1 MKHSPRHQSHART
14 SEFAGSF
21 GLSPVAAV
29 VMSAFAV
36 LGGVQ
41 SASVNAAESSDAGAA
56 VQFDT
61 TFLRTDPK
69 QTVDVSRFA
78 RGNMVQ
84 PGLYSVDLWVNDVR
98 VARQDVR
105 FVATRDG
112 QSARACFSRQMLET
126 LGVDF
131 AKVGAATGAKLP
143 EHASADAAEA
153 AAKDTHAAAGA
164 SADATASK
172 QSGEAAN
179 AANAANADECLDLAA
194 AVPDATVDF
203 DFSEQKLTLSVPQ
216 KYMRNAARGYV
227 PPDMWQTGVNAGF
240 VSYNANTYHT
250 AGSGTQST
258 QSYLGLN
265 AGVNIGAWHFRH
277 QSSVSQQTGQGTHFD
292 NIATYVQHDIAALKS
307 QVTLGDGYT
316 TGDVF
321 DSVQFRGAQIATDDR
336 MLPESLRGY
345 APVVRGTAESNARV
359 TIRQNNQVIYET
371 SVSPGPFEIND
382 LYATGYGGNLDV
394 TVTEADGRTKTFTV
408 PYASVAQSL
417 RPGTTRFSVTAGQ
430 LRNDALETKPNFAQF
445 TLQRG
450 LTNLVTAYGGGVAA
464 NGYVAA
470 DVGAAL
476 NTKFGAF
483 SADVTAAQT
492 QVPNQSTM
500 RGTSLRIGYS
510 KFIDPTG
517 TNISVAAYRYS
528 TAGFMSLTDA
538 ASVRDLAMHG
548 GDTNSVYRQ
557 RNRFQLSVN
566 QNFKDHGTVFL
577 SASAQQYWNHDGSDM
592 FYQAGYTNSF
602 KYGTYSIT
610 AGRTRNADGSMSN
623 QFMLSTTMP
632 LGHSQ
637 HAPLMSTNLSS
648 SGGSTNLQANVSGS
662 LGDANQYSYNA
673 YGTYGSAS
681 GSSSA
686 NTGVSGAWR
695 APYAQMTA
703 SASAG
708 SGSSQVSA
716 GISGTVVAHPG
727 GVTFSQTV
735 GDTFGIVEAP
745 GAAGASVTSAPGVK
759 LNGRGYAVVPYL
771 TPYGMNVVDIDP
783 KGTSTDVEFESTS
796 EQAVPRLGSVVM
808 IKYKTVSGRAALI
821 RAPQLGDKALP
832 FGADVVDGN
841 GHNVGVVAQDSRIFA
856 RGLEDKGSLFVKWGS
871 AASEECRIDYVLPKS
886 TGKAGAAYLSVEGHC
901 APGADTVGT
910 NTVSSVHAAP
920 LN

>member
-1 MKHSPRHQSHART
+1 MKLSPRHQSHART
-14 SEFAGSF
+14 SEFPGPF

-29 VMSAFAV
+29 VLSVFAV

-41 SASVNAAESSDAGAA
+41 SASVNASESGNASAA
-56 VQFDT
+56 VEFDS
-61 TFLRTDPK
+61 TFLRTDPN
-69 QTVDVSRFA
+69 QTVDVGRFA
-78 RGNMVQ
+78 RGNMVS
-84 PGLYSVDLWVNDVR
+84 PGVYSVDLFVNDTR

-105 FVATRDG
+105 FVATHEG
-112 QSARACFSRQMLET
+112 ESARPCFSRKELEA

-131 AKVGAATGAKLP
+131 AKVAAQTGVK
-143 EHASADAAEA
+143 AEPLA
-153 AAKDTHAAAGA
+153 AASSAKTSGDGA
-164 SADATASK
+164 
-172 QSGEAAN
+172 Q
-179 AANAANADECLDLAA
+179 ECVDLAA
-194 AVPDATVDF
+194 TVPDATVDF

-216 KYMRNAARGYV
+216 KYMRNSARGYV

-277 QSSVSQQTGQGTHFD
+277 QSSVSQATGQGTQFD
-292 NIATYVQHDIAALKS
+292 NIATYVQHDVAALKS
-307 QVTLGDGYT
+307 QVTLGDGNT

-359 TIRQNNQVIYET
+359 TVRQNGQVIYET

-417 RPGTTRFSVTAGQ
+417 RPGTTRFSVTAGE
-430 LRNDALETKPNFAQF
+430 LRNANLETKPNFAQF

-450 LTNLVTAYGGGVAA
+450 LTNTVTAYGGAVAA
-464 NGYVAA
+464 TGYVAA
-470 DVGAAL
+470 DLGAAL

-492 QVPNQSTM
+492 QVPNQGTM
-500 RGTSLRIGYS
+500 HGTSLRIGYS
-510 KFIDPTG
+510 KFIDSTD
-517 TNISVAAYRYS
+517 TNIAVAAYRYS
-528 TAGFMSLTDA
+528 TAGYMSLSDA

-557 RNRFQLSVN
+557 RNRMQLTVN

-577 SASAQQYWNHDGSDM
+577 SASSQQYWNHGGSDT

-610 AGRTRNADGSMSN
+610 AGRTRNSDGSMSN
-623 QFMLSTTMP
+623 QFMLSTTLP

-662 LGDANQYSYNA
+662 LGDSNQYSYNA
-673 YGTYGSAS
+673 YGSYGSGS
-681 GSSSA
+681 GSSSSNA
-686 NTGVSGAWR
+686 GVSGAWR
-695 APYAQMTA
+695 APYAQMTT
-703 SASAG
+703 SASTG
-708 SGSSQVSA
+708 SGVSQVSA
-716 GISGTVVAHPG
+716 GISGSIVAHPG
-727 GVTFSQTV
+727 GVTLSQTV
-735 GDTFGIVEAP
+735 GDTFGIVDAP
-745 GAAGASVTSAPGVK
+745 GAAGASVTSSPGVK
-759 LNGRGYAVVPYL
+759 LNSRGYAVVPYL
-771 TPYGMNVVDIDP
+771 TPYGMNTVDIDP

-796 EQAVPRLGSVVM
+796 EQAVPRFGSVVM
-808 IKYKTVSGRAALI
+808 IKYKTVTGRAALI

-832 FGADVVDGN
+832 FGVDVVDGN
-841 GHNVGVVAQDSRIFA
+841 GKTVGVVAQDSRIFA
-856 RGLEDKGSLFVKWGS
+856 RGLDDKGSLFVKWGS
-871 AASEECRIDYVLPKS
+871 AASEQCRIDYVLPKQG
-886 TGKAGAAYLSVEGHC
+886 GKTNAAYLSVEGHC
-901 APGADTVGT
+901 VSVDQTNLADIASGD
-910 NTVSSVHAAP
+910 AARGQSER
-920 LN
+920 

>member
-1 MKHSPRHQSHART
+1 MKLSPRHQSQART
-14 SEFAGSF
+14 SEFSGPF

-29 VMSAFAV
+29 VLSVFAA

-41 SASVNAAESSDAGAA
+41 SASVSAAEIDKADTA

-69 QTVDVSRFA
+69 QTVDVSRFT
-78 RGNMVQ
+78 RGNMVS
-84 PGLYSVDLWVNDVR
+84 PGVYSVDLWVNDVR

-105 FVATRDG
+105 FVVSGEDKG
-112 QSARACFSRQMLET
+112 ARPCFSRQMLET

-131 AKVGAATGAKLP
+131 AKVGAVAGAKAQ
-143 EHASADAAEA
+143 E
-153 AAKDTHAAAGA
+153 HAAA
-164 SADATASK
+164 AT
-172 QSGEAAN
+172 G
-179 AANAANADECLDLAA
+179 AANADECVDLAA
-194 AVPDATVDF
+194 MVPDSSVDF

-216 KYMRNAARGYV
+216 KFMRNAARGYV
-227 PPDMWQTGVNAGF
+227 PPEMWQDGVNAGF
-240 VSYNANTYHT
+240 VSYNANTYRT
-250 AGSGTQST
+250 DGSGMHST

-277 QSSVSQQTGQGTHFD
+277 QSSVSQATGQGTRFD
-292 NIATYVQHDIAALKS
+292 NIATYLQHDVAALKS
-307 QVTLGDGYT
+307 QVTVGDGYT

-359 TIRQNNQVIYET
+359 TVRQNGQVIYET

-394 TVTEADGRTKTFTV
+394 AVTEADGRTKSFTV
-408 PYASVAQSL
+408 PFAAVAQSL
-417 RPGTTRFSVTAGQ
+417 RPGTTRFSVTAGE
-430 LRNDALETKPNFAQF
+430 LRSSTLDTKPNFAQF

-450 LTNLVTAYGGGVAA
+450 LTNMVTAYGGGVAA

-470 DVGAAL
+470 DLGAAL

-483 SADVTAAQT
+483 SADVTGAQT

-500 RGTSLRIGYS
+500 RGTTLRIGYS
-510 KFIDPTG
+510 KFIDPTD

-528 TAGFMSLTDA
+528 TAGFMNLTDA
-538 ASVRDLAMHG
+538 ASVRDLAMRG

-557 RNRFQLSVN
+557 RNRFQLTVN
-566 QNFKDHGTVFL
+566 QNFKEHGTVFL
-577 SASAQQYWNHDGSDM
+577 NASAQQYWNHGGNDT

-610 AGRTRNADGSMSN
+610 AGRARNADGSMSN
-623 QFMLSTTMP
+623 QYMASTTIP

-637 HAPLMSTNLSS
+637 HAPLLSTNLSNS
-648 SGGSTNLQANVSGS
+648 SGNTNLQANLSGS
-662 LGDANQYSYNA
+662 LGENNQYSYNA
-673 YGTYGSAS
+673 YGTYGA
-681 GSSSA
+681 GNGNSSA
-686 NTGVSGAWR
+686 NTGVSGSYR

-708 SGSSQVSA
+708 SSSSQVSA
-716 GISGTVVAHPG
+716 GISGSVVAHPG
-727 GVTFSQTV
+727 
-735 GDTFGIVEAP
+735 
-745 GAAGASVTSAPGVK
+745 VK
-759 LNGRGYAVVPYL
+759 LNNRGYAVVPYL
-771 TPYGMNVVDIDP
+771 TPYGMNTVDIDP

-821 RAPQLGDKALP
+821 RAPQLGGKALP
-832 FGADVVDGN
+832 FGVDVVDSN
-841 GHNVGVVAQDSRIFA
+841 GRTVGVVAQDSRIFA
-856 RGLEDKGSLFVKWGS
+856 RGLQDHGSLFVKWGS
-871 AASEECRIDYVLPKS
+871 AAAERCEIDYVLPKQS
-886 TGKAGAAYLSVEGHC
+886 GKTGAAYLSVEGHC
-901 APGADTVGT
+901 LSGGEPSQA
-910 NTVSSVHAAP
+910 SSTPAHEERGELAASSTRQAAAQIH
-920 LN
+920 

>member
-1 MKHSPRHQSHART
+1 MKLSPRHQSHART
-14 SEFAGSF
+14 SELAGPF

-29 VMSAFAV
+29 VMSVFAV

-41 SASVNAAESSDAGAA
+41 SASVNAAEASDAGAT

-61 TFLRTDPK
+61 TFLRTDAK

-84 PGLYSVDLWVNDVR
+84 PGVYSVDLWVNDVR

-112 QSARACFSRQMLET
+112 QSAHACFSRQMLET

-131 AKVGAATGAKLP
+131 AKVGAAAGAKLP
-143 EHASADAAEA
+143 EPESTEATEA
-153 AAKDTHAAAGA
+153 AARDTHVAAAA
-164 SADATASK
+164 SADATAGK
-172 QSGEAAN
+172 QSAEAAG
-179 AANAANADECLDLAA
+179 ADECLDLAA
-194 AVPDATVDF
+194 TVPDAAVDF

-227 PPDMWQTGVNAGF
+227 PPDMWQNGVNAGF

-277 QSSVSQQTGQGTHFD
+277 QSSVSQSTGEGTHFD
-292 NIATYVQHDIAALKS
+292 NFATYVQHDVAALKS
-307 QVTLGDGYT
+307 QVTVGDGYT

-408 PYASVAQSL
+408 PFASVAQSL

-430 LRNDALETKPNFAQF
+430 LRNDTLETKPTFAQF

-450 LTNLVTAYGGGVAA
+450 LTNMVTAYGGGVAA

-528 TAGFMSLTDA
+528 TAGFMNLTDA

-566 QNFKDHGTVFL
+566 QNFKGHGSVFL

-623 QFMLSTTMP
+623 QVMLSTTLP

-637 HAPLMSTNLSS
+637 HAPLLSTNLSS

-681 GSSSA
+681 GGSSA

-708 SGSSQVSA
+708 SGSGQVSA

-759 LNGRGYAVVPYL
+759 LNSHGYAVVPYL

-841 GHNVGVVAQDSRIFA
+841 GRNVGVVAQDSRIFA

-886 TGKAGAAYLSVEGHC
+886 TGKTGAAYLSVEGHC
-901 APGADTVGT
+901 VGGMPDLAT
-910 NTVSSVHAAP
+910 GKPSPVAHE

>member
-1 MKHSPRHQSHART
+1 MKLSPRHQSQAST
-14 SEFAGSF
+14 SECSGSF
-21 GLSPVAAV
+21 GLNPVTAV
-29 VMSAFAV
+29 VMSVFAV

-41 SASVNAAESSDAGAA
+41 SASVSAAENSDTAAAAA

-69 QTVDVSRFA
+69 QTVDVGRFA
-78 RGNMVQ
+78 RGNAVEA
-84 PGLYSVDLWVNDVR
+84 GVYAVDLWVNDVR

-131 AKVGAATGAKLP
+131 AKVGADTGAKLP
-143 EHASADAAEA
+143 ARASSE
-153 AAKDTHAAAGA
+153 AGA
-164 SADATASK
+164 SADVPSRK
-172 QSGEAAN
+172 QSGEAA
-179 AANAANADECLDLAA
+179 AANADECVDLATT
-194 AVPDATVDF
+194 VPDATVDF
-203 DFSEQKLTLSVPQ
+203 DFSEQKLVLSIPQ

-240 VSYNANTYHT
+240 VGYNANTYHT
-250 AGSGTQST
+250 AGSGMEST

-292 NIATYVQHDIAALKS
+292 NIATYVQHDVAALKS

-345 APVVRGTAESNARV
+345 APVVRGTAETNARV
-359 TIRQNNQVIYET
+359 SVRQNGQVIYET

-408 PYASVAQSL
+408 PFASVAQSL

-430 LRNDALETKPNFAQF
+430 LRNDSLETKPNFAQF

-483 SADVTAAQT
+483 SADITGAQT
-492 QVPNQSTM
+492 QIPNQSTM

-510 KFIDPTG
+510 KFIDPTD

-528 TAGFMSLTDA
+528 TAGFMNLSDA

-557 RNRFQLSVN
+557 RNRLQLTVN
-566 QNFKDHGTVFL
+566 QNLKDHGTVFL
-577 SASAQQYWNHDGSDM
+577 SASSQQYWNHGGSDT

-610 AGRTRNADGSMSN
+610 AGRTRNSDGSMSN
-623 QFMLSTTMP
+623 QYMLSTTLP

-662 LGDANQYSYNA
+662 LGDSNQYSYNA
-673 YGTYGSAS
+673 YGSYGSGN
-681 GSSSA
+681 GSSSS

-708 SGSSQVSA
+708 SGSSQMSA
-716 GISGTVVAHPG
+716 GVSGSIVAHPG

-745 GAAGASVTSAPGVK
+745 GAAGASVTSSPGVK

-771 TPYGMNVVDIDP
+771 TPYGMNTVDIDP

-808 IKYKTVSGRAALI
+808 IKYKTVSGRAALV

-841 GHNVGVVAQDSRIFA
+841 GRTVGVVAQDSRIFA

-886 TGKAGAAYLSVEGHC
+886 TGKAGAAYTSVEAHCVGGH
-901 APGADTVGT
+901 AYAAASHD
-910 NTVSSVHAAP
+910 SVQSMQMEQSK
-920 LN
+920 

>member
-1 MKHSPRHQSHART
+1 MKTSPRHQSHVRA
-14 SEFAGSF
+14 SASSGSF
-21 GLSPVAAV
+21 GLNPVTAV
-29 VMSAFAV
+29 VLSVFAV
-36 LGGVQ
+36 LGGLQ
-41 SASVNAAESSDAGAA
+41 PASVNASETSSAGET
-56 VQFDT
+56 VQFDS

-69 QTVDVSRFA
+69 QTVDVARFA
-78 RGNMVQ
+78 RGNMVS
-84 PGLYSVDLWVNDVR
+84 PGVYSVDLWLNDVR

-105 FVATRDG
+105 FVAAREG
-112 QSARACFSRQMLET
+112 ESARPCFSHKMLES

-131 AKVGAATGAKLP
+131 AKVGVDTGAKVP
-143 EHASADAAEA
+143 DHAQADVAANGEA
-153 AAKDTHAAAGA
+153 AT
-164 SADATASK
+164 SK
-172 QSGEAAN
+172 QSAESTSAPVN
-179 AANAANADECLDLAA
+179 TDECIDLSAT
-194 AVPDATVDF
+194 VPGASVDF
-203 DFSEQKLTLSVPQ
+203 DFTEQKLTLSVPQ
-216 KYMRNAARGYV
+216 KYLRDAARGYV
-227 PPDMWQTGVNAGF
+227 PPDMWQQGVNAGF
-240 VSYNANTYHT
+240 ISYNANTYRT
-250 AGSGTQST
+250 DGSGMHST

-265 AGVNIGAWHFRH
+265 AGVNVGSWHFRH
-277 QSSVSQQTGQGTHFD
+277 QSSITSTTGQGTQFD
-292 NIATYVQHDIAALKS
+292 NIATYVQHDLTALKS
-307 QVTLGDGYT
+307 QVTLGDGNT

-321 DSVQFRGAQIATDDR
+321 DSVSFRGAQIATDDR
-336 MLPESLRGY
+336 MLPDSLRGY

-359 TIRQNNQVIYET
+359 TVKQNNQVIYET

-430 LRNDALETKPNFAQF
+430 LRNDSLETKPNFAQF

-450 LTNLVTAYGGGVAA
+450 LTNMVTAYGGGVVA
-464 NGYVAA
+464 NGYMAA

-483 SADVTAAQT
+483 SADATGAQT
-492 QVPNQSTM
+492 QVPGQSTM

-510 KFIDPTG
+510 KFIDPTN

-528 TAGFMSLTDA
+528 TAGFMNLPDA

-557 RNRFQLSVN
+557 RNRFQLTVN

-577 SASAQQYWNHDGSDM
+577 SASSQQYWNHDGSDM

-610 AGRTRNADGSMSN
+610 AGRTRNSDGSMSN
-623 QFMLSTTMP
+623 QFMLSTTIP

-648 SGGSTNLQANVSGS
+648 SGGSTSVQANVSGS

-673 YGTYGSAS
+673 YGSYGAGSG
-681 GSSSA
+681 GSSS
-686 NTGVSGAWR
+686 NTGVSGTWR

-716 GISGTVVAHPG
+716 GVSGSIVAHPG

-735 GDTFGIVEAP
+735 SDTFGIVEAP
-745 GAAGASVTSAPGVK
+745 GAEGASVSSASGVK
-759 LNGRGYAVVPYL
+759 INSHGYAVVPYL
-771 TPYGMNVVDIDP
+771 TPYGMNTVDIDP

-808 IKYKTVSGRAALI
+808 LKYKTVSGRAALV
-821 RAPQLGDKALP
+821 RAPQLGGTALP
-832 FGADVVDGN
+832 FGVGVVDGN
-841 GHNVGVVAQDSRIFA
+841 GKTVGVVAQDSRIFA
-856 RGLEDKGSLFVKWGS
+856 RGLEDKGSLFVKWGE
-871 AASEECRIDYVLPKS
+871 AGAEQCRIDYVLPKS
-886 TGKAGAAYLSVEGHC
+886 TGKAGAAYQSIEGHC
-901 APGADTVGT
+901 VPDIEPGPAAT
-910 NTVSSVHAAP
+910 NHFSVESAESKR
-920 LN
+920 

>member
-1 MKHSPRHQSHART
+1 MKLSPRHQSHART
-14 SEFAGSF
+14 SECPGSF
-21 GLSPVAAV
+21 GLNPVTAV
-29 VMSAFAV
+29 VMSVFAV
-36 LGGVQ
+36 LGGIQ
-41 SASVNAAESSDAGAA
+41 PASVSAAESTNAAAA

-69 QTVDVSRFA
+69 QTVDVTRFA
-78 RGNMVQ
+78 RGNMVSA
-84 PGLYSVDLWVNDVR
+84 GVYSVDLWVNDVR

-105 FVATRDG
+105 FVAASEG
-112 QSARACFSRQMLET
+112 QSAHPCFSRPMLEK

-131 AKVGAATGAKLP
+131 AKVGADTGVKVA
-143 EHASADAAEA
+143 EHASAAAGAANDTHDAAGAEA
-153 AAKDTHAAAGA
+153 APVSAQSDKTAVAAAGA
-164 SADATASK
+164 
-172 QSGEAAN
+172 
-179 AANAANADECLDLAA
+179 DECVDLGAT
-194 AVPDATVDF
+194 VPGATVDF
-203 DFSEQKLTLSVPQ
+203 NFEEQKLVLSVPQ

-277 QSSVSQQTGQGTHFD
+277 QSSLSQATGQGTHFD
-292 NIATYVQHDIAALKS
+292 NIATYLQHDVAALKS
-307 QVTLGDGYT
+307 QVTVGDGYT

-359 TIRQNNQVIYET
+359 TVRQNGQVIYET

-408 PYASVAQSL
+408 PFASVAQSL
-417 RPGTTRFSVTAGQ
+417 RPGTTRFSVTAGE
-430 LRNDALETKPNFAQF
+430 LRNSTLETKPNFAQF

-450 LTNLVTAYGGGVAA
+450 LTNLVTAYGGAVAA

-483 SADVTAAQT
+483 SADVTGAQT
-492 QVPNQSTM
+492 QIPNQSTM

-510 KFIDPTG
+510 KFIDPTD
-517 TNISVAAYRYS
+517 TNIAVAAYRYS
-528 TAGFMSLTDA
+528 TAGFMNLSDA
-538 ASVRDLAMHG
+538 ASVRDLAMRG

-557 RNRFQLSVN
+557 RNRFQLTVN
-566 QNFKDHGTVFL
+566 QNLKDHGTVFL
-577 SASAQQYWNHDGSDM
+577 SASSQQYWNHGGSDT

-610 AGRTRNADGSMSN
+610 AGRTRNSDGSMSN
-623 QFMLSTTMP
+623 QYMLSTTLP

-662 LGDANQYSYNA
+662 LGDSNQYSYNA
-673 YGTYGSAS
+673 YGTYGS
-681 GSSSA
+681 GNGNSSA

-716 GISGTVVAHPG
+716 GVSGTVVAHPG
-727 GVTFSQTV
+727 GVTLSQTV

-745 GAAGASVTSAPGVK
+745 GAAGASVSSAPGVK
-759 LNGRGYAVVPYL
+759 LNSRGYAVVPYL
-771 TPYGMNVVDIDP
+771 TPYGMNTVDIDP

-832 FGADVVDGN
+832 FGVDVVDGN

-856 RGLEDKGSLFVKWGS
+856 RGLEDKGSLFVKWGE
-871 AASEECRIDYVLPKS
+871 AAAEQCRIDYVLPKS

-901 APGADTVGT
+901 VGGQE
-910 NTVSSVHAAP
+910 N